1 MFRKVGSALTIAA
14 AAAVFTGCAHL
25 PGGTDL
31 GQVAKDKGM
40 INVTTGDGTFKDYKA
55 TGFHTGL
62 EIGLAF
68 GLPGIGKFME
78 VYPKQDNETQMK
90 MIADSAKK
98 DGANAMINVTPP
110 QEMYYGIPFGIF
122 GLYIDTAAGTGI
134 KVK

>member
-1 MFRKVGSALTIAA
+1 MKKGIMTAIA
-14 AAAVFTGCAHL
+14 VCVVSLFTSCAHI

-31 GQVAKDKGM
+31 GKVATDNGM

-55 TGFHTGL
+55 TGYHTSV

-78 VYPKQDNETQMK
+78 VYPKQSNEMQMDY
-90 MIADSAKK
+90 IAKDAKK
-98 DGANAMINVTPP
+98 SGANALINVMPP
-110 QEMYYGIPFGIF
+110 QESYLGFPLMIF
-122 GLYIDTAAGTGI
+122 GLYVDSAHGTGI